1 MLLWRSF
8 WNLLYQIVPTVLSKL
23 VAFLVS
29 STLLV
34 LLRCFNSNIGVPASI
49 NLDNDDDTYCQVETF
64 LKPIVEKKTDLVK
77 ICLILS
83 DVVCT
88 VIIEILVIICWF
100 GTYEIIVHNLPS
112 QPGVSQ
118 LLECLI
124 PLLLGVLSGAV
135 AFSVQLLSLV
145 LVEGSKSGI
154 SKRRAAQFFIA
165 CLGKDIEN
173 LRNISK

>member
-1 MLLWRSF
+1 MILSRLLTSINFSFYMLLWRSF

-23 VAFLVS
+23 FAFLVS

-77 ICLILS
+77 ICLILA

-100 GTYEIIVHNLPS
+100 GRSSYTTFLHNQGS
-112 QPGVSQ
+112 VSY
-118 LLECLI
+118 
-124 PLLLGVLSGAV
+124 
-135 AFSVQLLSLV
+135 
-145 LVEGSKSGI
+145 
-154 SKRRAAQFFIA
+154 
-165 CLGKDIEN
+165 
-173 LRNISK
+173 